1 VRGGERSPPY
11 GRELDEQHVGSMPL
25 QCIGDVILVPTARDC
40 DLHADRFG
48 DLALEARVV
57 AEILVADENLHEV
70 SGDSGLAT
78 LSGQRDSCKLDT
90 P

>member
-1 VRGGERSPPY
+1 
-11 GRELDEQHVGSMPL
+11 MPL

-57 AEILVADENLHEV
+57 AEFLVADEDLHAGLRRFGA
-70 SGDSGLAT
+70 GDAIGAA
-78 LSGQRDSCKLDT
+78 
-90 P
+90 